1 VLGRPLTNA
10 SKRTRK
16 KRTPFK
22 RNDICNKTMALSEFE
37 TKKYE
42 KLVSAFV
49 EKRRPPAHIRN
60 ELDLGFRI
68 KGQSIEIFEIRQMWD
83 NPNEKIEEPVAKTT
97 YVKTQNTWKVFW
109 QRADL
114 KWHRYDPVPEV
125 SSLDE
130 FLEIVD
136 RDDYACFFG

>member
-1 VLGRPLTNA
+1 
-10 SKRTRK
+10 
-16 KRTPFK
+16 
-22 RNDICNKTMALSEFE
+22 MALSEFE

-68 KGQSIEIFEIRQMWD
+68 KEQSIEIFEIRQMWD

-97 YVKTQNTWKVFW
+97 YVKTQKTWKVFW